1 MAEKHFKEFHFMKE
15 FKYFLKGNDNCT
27 NKNIEEI
34 LLRKKIF
41 VILSACH
48 IVAFA
53 QASGY
58 FIQNNALP
66 YLTKSL
72 GVTPQMYGNLMSFTA
87 IVQLIGGPFCGR
99 LGDLYGGRLPLIASF
114 IALSVTWALLA
125 FANSIPFLF
134 ISKLPLVMAHALQ
147 STYLIISDVTTTHQR
162 ADMLG
167 KLGVSHGLGMIVGSA
182 LGGLITGKLGT
193 NSAFII
199 GSIVMSFCIVIT
211 VTMIPTNTNTI
222 RKQLAI
228 YSGEIV
234 YQKDDIKTPKSSF
247 MGIKEIIEV
256 AKTRHVAYVLGLKVI
271 TGIPFSVL
279 SSMFTFII
287 MEYYH
292 LGPKSNGMVL
302 AYLGIVGMITQG
314 ILVGYLTQKVSDAPL
329 IIISVVMMAIGF
341 LYLIIAESIYL
352 FCAVSVPLTIGASLI
367 HVIIT
372 SLVTKIVREDQTGAA
387 LGLTL
392 GCYTMMRTVSPAVG
406 GFFYAHIGFFSF
418 GALGYLIDMVVI
430 LYLAF
435 IGRED
440 FN

>member
-1 MAEKHFKEFHFMKE
+1 MSEKSYKEFHFLRE
-15 FKYFLKGNDNCT
+15 FKYFLKGNNT
-27 NKNIEEI
+27 NKDTEEI
-34 LLRKKIF
+34 MLRKKIF
-41 VILSACH
+41 VILCACH
-48 IVAFA
+48 VVAFA

-99 LGDLYGGRLPLIASF
+99 LGDLYGGRLPLILSF
-114 IALSVTWALLA
+114 VCLSITWALLA
-125 FANSIPFLF
+125 FATNIPFLF

-147 STYLIISDVTTTHQR
+147 STYLIISDVTTTQQR

-193 NSAFII
+193 NSAFIT
-199 GSIVMSFCIVIT
+199 GSLVMGFCIV
-211 VTMIPTNTNTI
+211 VTLILIPKNTKPI
-222 RKQLAI
+222 RKQLAM
-228 YSGEIV
+228 YSGEKELFNNEMKS
-234 YQKDDIKTPKSSF
+234 QKCSF

-256 AKTRHVAYVLGLKVI
+256 AKTRHVGYVLALKVI

-292 LGPKSNGMVL
+292 LGPKSNGLVL

-314 ILVGYLTQKVSDAPL
+314 ILVGYLTQKVPDAPL
-329 IIISVVMMAIGF
+329 IIISVVIMAVGF
-341 LYLIIAESIYL
+341 LYLIIADSIYL

-372 SLVTKIVREDQTGAA
+372 SLITKIVREDQTGAA

-392 GCYTMMRTVSPAVG
+392 GCYTLMRTVSPAVG

-418 GALGYLIDMVVI
+418 GALGYFIDMMVI

-435 IGRED
+435 IGRKD
-440 FN
+440 FS